1 MKRKTGE
8 LVLCSYGLVPR
19 HITMETIMEL
29 KSCDVVFPE
38 ALDSNTC
45 KFIRQYCKRI
55 NILESGRRL
64 PGKADEDILRQH
76 VDAVMRELSRGRR
89 VGVVTYGHPGF
100 LCAITDELIKRCSER
115 GFNYRIIDSI
125 SSINC
130 VLNMVGLRTLFPA
143 GIFMSSAI
151 GWDRESV
158 KFHPGLHNLIF
169 DLVNLIRE
177 ERREVLEAFVRA
189 ARKELPAGHNILL
202 VEAPSMSDSAGKI
215 VRTTPLK
222 LKSTVEISTVKSTL
236 YIPAI

>member
-1 MKRKTGE
+1 MNRKNGE

-29 KSCDVVFPE
+29 KSCDEVFSD
-38 ALDSNTC
+38 ALDEHTSE
-45 KFIRQYCKRI
+45 FLGQYCRKI
-55 NILESGRRL
+55 NAVKTARL
-64 PGKADEDILRQH
+64 KKKAGEDVLDKYAGM
-76 VDAVMRELSRGRR
+76 VTDALARGRK

-100 LCAITDELIKRCSER
+100 LCSIADRLIEKCESS

-130 VLNMVGLRTLFPA
+130 VLNMVGLRSLFPA

-151 GWDRESV
+151 GWARESV

-222 LKSTVEISTVKSTL
+222 LKSTVEISTDRSTL